1 MDPKIC
7 PNCSNENRM
16 DAKFC
21 KNCGF
26 DLMENDNQSKSPV
39 KFCPQCKNPNRSSAK
54 FCSVCGHSFIEIAF
68 TGILSTGTILV
79 NRYEVINLIKSG
91 GMGAVYKVRD
101 HRMLELCAIKE
112 LIATFSTEEQQEYS
126 LKRFNEEGKMLANL
140 NHANLPRVTDL
151 FIERGR
157 YYLVMD
163 FIDGKDLDTILKER
177 KKLSTEETLTY
188 TLQILDVLDYLHTQ
202 NPPIIYRDLKPAN
215 IMIRTRDQR
224 AMLIDFGI
232 ARTVEEEG
240 KKTKIGTPQYSPLE
254 QFKGM
259 VEPRSDIYSLGA
271 TMHHLI
277 TGIMPAPMAFQF
289 DPVTKFIPEL
299 SKELEKIIE
308 KAVQTD
314 IDARYS
320 SAREMM
326 GDVKKILERD
336 KKLPTVEMAVAKV
349 PSREKTQK
357 EKIEIPQEEVKII
370 EFPAREELASIA
382 TGKEKI
388 SIIKRS
394 EKTKKLVSSIIPC
407 DEKLDIHPSSSEMI
421 LIPAGYFWMG
431 GQECEYDSNRKGNFE
446 INRKGQ
452 HRIYTEAF
460 YMDITPVTNEQYRM
474 FVEETGYNSEGDWE
488 KYFTEGKE
496 GHPVVNVTWYDADS
510 YARWAK
516 KRLPSEAEW
525 EKASRGGDGRKWPWG
540 NLWDEKKLNSRE
552 SKQGNTTDVK
562 QYPRGDSIYGI
573 MDTVGN
579 VWEWTSDWYFPY
591 PYEGPYISVE
601 GDKKA
606 LRGGSYNDPKDKC
619 TSDSRNWGFPE
630 NKSAFRGF
638 RCAKDVS

>member
-26 DLMENDNQSKSPV
+26 DLFEDDNQSKSPV

-79 NRYEVINLIKSG
+79 NRYEIINLIKSG

-163 FIDGKDLDTILKER
+163 FIDGKDLDTILKE
-177 KKLSTEETLTY
+177 KKTLSTEETLTY

-202 NPPIIYRDLKPAN
+202 NPPIIYRDLKPGN

-277 TGIMPAPMAFQF
+277 TGVMPAPMAFQF

-299 SKELEKIIE
+299 SKDLEKIIE

-320 SAREMM
+320 SAMEMM
-326 GDVKKILERD
+326 EDVKKILNKD
-336 KKLPTVEMAVAKV
+336 KKQPPVEITAAKV
-349 PSREKTQK
+349 PSREKIQT
-357 EKIEIPQEEVKII
+357 EKIQIKSEEIKI
-370 EFPAREELASIA
+370 REEPPKEETVPVAIE
-382 TGKEKI
+382 KEKI

-394 EKTKKLVSSIIPC
+394 EKTKKLVSSIIPGE
-407 DEKLDIHPSSSEMI
+407 EKLDIHPSSSEMI

-431 GQECEYDSNRKGNFE
+431 AQECEYDSTKKGNFE

-452 HRIYTEAF
+452 HRVYTEAF
-460 YMDITPVTNEQYRM
+460 YIDITPVTNEQYRI

-488 KYFTEGKE
+488 KYFTDGKE
-496 GHPVVNVTWYDADS
+496 CHPVVNITWYDADT
-510 YARWAK
+510 YAGWAK

-552 SKQGNTTDVK
+552 SKLGNTTDVK
-562 QYPRGDSIYGI
+562 KYPRGDSIYGI

-619 TSDSRNWGFPE
+619 TCDSRNWGFPE

-638 RCAKDVS
+638 RCAKDVN

>member
-26 DLMENDNQSKSPV
+26 NVAEDDNQSKSPV
-39 KFCPQCKNPNRSSAK
+39 KFCPKCKIPNRSSAK

-68 TGILSTGTILV
+68 TGLLSTGTILV
-79 NRYEVINLIKSG
+79 NRYEIINLIKSG

-126 LKRFNEEGKMLANL
+126 LKRFNVEGKMLANL
-140 NHANLPRVTDL
+140 NHSNLPCVTDL

-163 FIDGKDLDTILKER
+163 FIDGKDLDTILKEK

-188 TLQILDVLDYLHTQ
+188 ALQILDVLDYLHTQ

-215 IMIRTRDQR
+215 IMIRSRDQR

-240 KKTKIGTPQYSPLE
+240 KKTKIGTPQYSTSLE

-299 SKELEKIIE
+299 SKDLERIIE

-326 GDVKKILERD
+326 EEVKKILDKD
-336 KKLPTVEMAVAKV
+336 KKPLETDTNKLSP
-349 PSREKTQK
+349 REKSQREKK
-357 EKIEIPQEEVKII
+357 EIETRSEEIEVIESPKKEETIPVPI
-370 EFPAREELASIA
+370 ESP
-382 TGKEKI
+382 KEKI

-394 EKTKKLVSSIIPC
+394 EKTKKLVSSILPGE
-407 DEKLDIHPSSSEMI
+407 EKLDIHSSSSEMI

-431 GQECEYDSNRKGNFE
+431 GQECAYDETKKGNFE

-460 YMDITPVTNEQYRM
+460 YIDITPVTNEQYRI
-474 FVEETGYNSEGDWE
+474 FVEDTGYNSEGDWE
-488 KYFTEGKE
+488 KYFTKGKE
-496 GHPVVNVTWYDADS
+496 DHPVVNITWYDADS
-510 YARWAK
+510 YAIWAK
-516 KRLPSEAEW
+516 KRLASEAEW

-540 NLWDEKKLNSRE
+540 NLWDEKKIKFQRKQTGKYNRGKTISKRRQHIWNNGYSR
-552 SKQGNTTDVK
+552 KCMGMDV
-562 QYPRGDSIYGI
+562 
-573 MDTVGN
+573 
-579 VWEWTSDWYFPY
+579 
-591 PYEGPYISVE
+591 
-601 GDKKA
+601 
-606 LRGGSYNDPKDKC
+606 
-619 TSDSRNWGFPE
+619 
-630 NKSAFRGF
+630 
-638 RCAKDVS
+638 